1 MPRSIGEPLLSPRFA
16 LALQFANQVHSAQ
29 VRKGRRVPYI
39 THLMSVCALVL
50 ENGGDEDEA
59 IGALLHDAAEDC
71 GGRPM
76 LESVRTLFGTRV
88 ADIVEGCTDTLED
101 PKPDWRRRKEAY
113 VVHLRT
119 APPAVKLVAGCDKLH
134 NLSTTVRDLRANPGP
149 DYWFR
154 FTANAAD
161 QTWYYG
167 ACAEALEEA
176 PASPVAEEFRRVFR
190 EFLNLLTDHGAAAE

>member
-1 MPRSIGEPLLSPRFA
+1 MPRILGEPILSPRFA

-29 VRKGRRVPYI
+29 VRKGGRVPYI

-119 APPAVKLVAGCDKLH
+119 ASPSVKLVAGCDKLH
-134 NLSTTVRDLRANPGP
+134 NLSSTLKDLRGGPGP
-149 DYWFR
+149 DYWVR
-154 FTANAAD
+154 FTADAAA
-161 QTWYYG
+161 QAWYYG
-167 ACAEALEEA
+167 ACAEALEAA
-176 PASPVAEEFRRVFR
+176 PASPVAGEFRRVFG
-190 EFLNLLTDHGAAAE
+190 EFQAILAGHGVSAE